1 MERGIRR
8 RTVIALATCAW
19 VGSAA
24 ALLAW
29 PVAGEEPERGSLT
42 VVVVDLES
50 DEGQVMIA
58 LLDSEEAY
66 EEEAVAFRSATP
78 KISGGRASTTF
89 EDVPHG
95 VYALKVFHDENGN
108 GKLDTNFMGLPK
120 EHFGFSNNAMGR
132 FGPPKFEQAKF
143 VFDSPD
149 MTMEIK
155 AVDL

>member
-8 RTVIALATCAW
+8 RTVMALATCAW
-19 VGSAA
+19 VGSSV

-42 VVVVDLES
+42 VVVVDLEG
-50 DEGQVMIA
+50 DEGQVVVA
-58 LLDSEEAY
+58 LLDSAEAY
-66 EEEAVAFRSATP
+66 EGETVAFRDATS
-78 KISGGRASTTF
+78 KISDGRASTTF

-95 VYALKVFHDENGN
+95 VYALKIFHDENGN

-143 VFDSPD
+143 VFDSPH